1 MFIFKLWCHLD
12 LWSFVKVVKVNY
24 VLPTCYFAI
33 DFKISFLQII
43 LNIFQ
48 QVGRVLGHKYLFVT
62 IFYVWIV
69 KGDIFHLMEKASII
83 LPLITN

>member
-12 LWSFVKVVKVNY
+12 LLSFVKVVTVNY
-24 VLPTCYFAI
+24 VLPPYYFAI

-48 QVGRVLGHKYLFVT
+48 QVGRVIDHKYLFVT
-62 IFYVWIV
+62 ICYVWFV
-69 KGDIFHLMEKASII
+69 KSDIFHLMEKASVI
-83 LPLITN
+83 